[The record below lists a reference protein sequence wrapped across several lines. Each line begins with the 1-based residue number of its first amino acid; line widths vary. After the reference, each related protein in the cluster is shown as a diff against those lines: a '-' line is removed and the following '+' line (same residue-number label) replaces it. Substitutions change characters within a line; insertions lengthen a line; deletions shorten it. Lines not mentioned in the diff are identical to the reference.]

1 MPGPQTVHV
10 PASSANL
17 GPAFDCA
24 GLALDVWDTFTA
36 ELTEER
42 GVRVSSSGEGA
53 ADLPTDCSHLVAESM
68 RRGFDAI
75 GVRPAGW
82 TLQCTNRIP
91 HARGLGSSAAAIIGG
106 LVLARALAGAEEK
119 FTDVELLQAAL
130 ALEPHPD
137 NLSAALA
144 GGLTIAW
151 VDDVPGFITLTLHPS
166 VSVTV
171 LIPRTPLATQHA
183 RAVLPDMIAFD
194 AAVHNVS
201 RAALL
206 THALTHDP
214 ALIMVATDDRLHQQ
228 QRAGIYPEALALVND
243 LRGRDIPAVVSGAG
257 PSVLAFAD
265 ADLVGTHV
273 DTDKWQPRKVVVPSR
288 GAWVEAGL

>member
-1 MPGPQTVHV
+1 MRGPVTVHV

-24 GLALDVWDTFTA
+24 GLALDIWDTFTA

-68 RRGFDAI
+68 RRGFDEI

-106 LVLARALAGAEEK
+106 LVLARALAEAQEE
-119 FTDVELLQAAL
+119 FTDVRVLQTAL

-137 NLSAALA
+137 NLSAALV

-151 VDDVPGFITLTLHPS
+151 NDTTPGLVTLALHPE

-171 LIPRTPLATQHA
+171 LIPKTPLATQHA
-183 RAVLPDMIAFD
+183 RAVLPNMVSFD
-194 AAVHNVS
+194 AAVQNVS

-206 THALTHDP
+206 AHALTSDP
-214 ALIMVATDDRLHQQ
+214 SLIMVATEDRLHQQ
-228 QRAGIYPEALALVND
+228 QRADIYPAALALVNE
-243 LRGRDIPAVVSGAG
+243 LRARDIPAVVSGAG

-265 ADLVGTHV
+265 VDSLLPHV
-273 DTDKWQPRKVVVPSR
+273 DTEIWQPRMVTVPTH
-288 GAWVEAGL
+288 GAWVEGAP